1 MKIPVRLIGNKLK
14 EYLSETS
21 RTQRELRSTF
31 ACPQIRVW
39 SLPLSG
45 FASVSL
51 HIKQLKNILVNEI
64 SCDVHITIPPLFIK
78 SNLV

>member
-31 ACPQIRVW
+31 ALPQIRVW

-51 HIKQLKNILVNEI
+51 HKQLKM
-64 SCDVHITIPPLFIK
+64 CDVHITIPPLFIK